1 MDVTSATSTPP
12 TTTTPPITTTP
23 ATTAAAKS
31 SDYSTFLKMLTA
43 QIKNQDP
50 LNPMSS
56 DNFASQLATF
66 SAVEQ
71 QTKTNDL
78 LTQQLAQNTQSSM
91 AQMVGWVGKEARV
104 AAPVSFDGAS
114 PITLS
119 PNPAVYADRTVLVAM
134 DAAGTEVSRTEI
146 PVSSADYHWLGL
158 DSDGNPLSGGIYS
171 LSLESYQGDKL
182 LGSTAVEHFG
192 MVQEIRSNGAGTTAL
207 FDGGVEVSTALIT
220 ALRQP
225 NL

>member
-1 MDVTSATSTPP
+1 MDVTSATTATTTP
-12 TTTTPPITTTP
+12 TTTNTTTP
-23 ATTAAAKS
+23 QAKK
-31 SDYSTFLKMLTA
+31 SDYSTFLTMLTA

-104 AAPVSFDGAS
+104 AAPAQFDGS
-114 PITLS
+114 TPIVLS
-119 PNPAVYADRTVLVAM
+119 PNPAEYADRTVLVIKN
-134 DAAGTEVSRTEI
+134 AAGAEVSRTEI
-146 PVSSADYHWLGL
+146 PATSVDYAWSGL
-158 DSDGNPLSGGIYS
+158 DAEGHALPSGLYD
-171 LSLESYQGDKL
+171 LSLESFQGDKQ
-182 LGSTAVEHFG
+182 LGTTAIEHYG
-192 MVQEIRSNGAGTTAL
+192 AINEIRSNGTSTTAL
-207 FDGGVEVSTALIT
+207 LDGGVEVSTSLVT

-225 NL
+225 SL

>member
-1 MDVTSATSTPP
+1 MDVTSTTTTT
-12 TTTTPPITTTP
+12 TTTTPTAT
-23 ATTAAAKS
+23 ATTAAKS
-31 SDYSTFLKMLTA
+31 SDYSTFLTMLTA

-104 AAPVSFDGAS
+104 AAPVQFDGAT
-114 PITLS
+114 PVILS
-119 PNPAVYADRTVLVAM
+119 PNPAEYADRAVLVVKNAQ
-134 DAAGTEVSRTEI
+134 GNEVSRTEI
-146 PVSSADYHWLGL
+146 PVSSADYEWLGL
-158 DSDGNPLSGGIYS
+158 NDAGNPLAAGIYD
-171 LSLESYQGDKL
+171 LSLESYTGDKL
-182 LGSTAVEHFG
+182 LGTTAVEHFG
-192 MVQEIRSNGAGTTAL
+192 MVNEIRSTGTGTSAL

-225 NL
+225 KL

>member
-1 MDVTSATSTPP
+1 MDVTS
-12 TTTTPPITTTP
+12 TTQT
-23 ATTAAAKS
+23 ATAAAPAGAATAAAPKA
-31 SDYSTFLKMLTA
+31 SDYSTFLTMLTA

-104 AAPVSFDGAS
+104 AAPVHFDGTT
-114 PITLS
+114 PVVLS
-119 PNPAVYADRTVLVAM
+119 PNPSEFADRTVLVVTNAQGN
-134 DAAGTEVSRTEI
+134 AVARTGI
-146 PVSSADYHWLGL
+146 PVSSADYEWLGL
-158 DSDGNPLSGGIYS
+158 NEDGNPLAEGIYTV
-171 LSLESYQGDKL
+171 SLESYQGDKL
-182 LGSTAVEHFG
+182 LGTTATEHFG
-192 MVQEIRSNGAGTTAL
+192 VVNEIRSTGSGTSAL
-207 FDGGVEVSTALIT
+207 FDGGVEVSTALIS

-225 NL
+225 TL

>member
-1 MDVTSATSTPP
+1 MDVTSTNPTTP
-12 TTTTPPITTTP
+12 TTTPTTP
-23 ATTAAAKS
+23 AAAPTAARKS
-31 SDYSTFLKMLTA
+31 SDYSTFLTMLTA

-104 AAPVSFDGAS
+104 AAPVHFDGTT
-114 PITLS
+114 PVTLS
-119 PNPAVYADRTVLVAM
+119 PNPAEYADRTVLVVTNADGNTM
-134 DAAGTEVSRTEI
+134 ARTDI
-146 PVSSADYHWLGL
+146 PVSSADYKWLGL
-158 DSDGNPLSGGIYS
+158 NEDGNPLAAGIYT
-171 LSLESYQGDKL
+171 LSLESYQGAKL
-182 LGSTAVEHFG
+182 LGTTATEHFG
-192 MVQEIRSNGAGTTAL
+192 MVNEIRSTGSGTSAL
-207 FDGGVEVSTALIT
+207 FDGGIEVSTALIT

-225 NL
+225 KL

>member
-1 MDVTSATSTPP
+1 MELSS
-12 TTTTPPITTTP
+12 IT
-23 ATTAAAKS
+23 ATAAAVTPTSAATAETAGKS
-31 SDYSTFLKMLTA
+31 SDYSTFLTMLTA

-91 AQMVGWVGKEARV
+91 AQMVGWVGKEARI
-104 AAPVSFDGAS
+104 AAPLQFDGTT
-114 PITLS
+114 PVILS
-119 PNPAVYADRTVLVAM
+119 PNPAEYADRAVLVVK
-134 DAAGTEVSRTEI
+134 DAGGNEWARTEI
-146 PVSSADYHWLGL
+146 PVSSADYKWIGL
-158 DSDGNPLSGGIYS
+158 DDQGDPLPSGLYD
-171 LSLESYQGDKL
+171 LSLESYQGENL
-182 LGSTAVEHFG
+182 LGETAIEHFG
-192 MVQEIRSNGAGTTAL
+192 MVNEIRSGSSGITVL

>member
-1 MDVTSATSTPP
+1 MVTATTSTSTPTTSTSSSTDS
-12 TTTTPPITTTP
+12 TTTTS
-23 ATTAAAKS
+23 AKS
-31 SDYSTFLKMLTA
+31 KEYMTFLTMLTA

-56 DNFASQLATF
+56 DDFASQLATF

-104 AAPVSFDGAS
+104 AAPAEFDGTT
-114 PITLS
+114 PIVLS
-119 PNPAVYADRTVLVAM
+119 PNPAKFADSVRLVVK
-134 DAAGTEVSRTEI
+134 DASGTEVSSTNLS
-146 PVSSADYHWLGL
+146 VSSADYEWQGL
-158 DSDGNPLSGGIYS
+158 DSNGDPLNDGIYS
-171 LSLESYQGDKL
+171 FSLESYQNGKL
-182 LGSTAVEHFG
+182 LDTSDVEHYG
-192 MVQEIRSNGAGTTAL
+192 TVREIRSTGTGTSAL
-207 FDGGVEVSTALIT
+207 FDGGVEVNTSLIT

-225 NL
+225 TL

>member
-1 MDVTSATSTPP
+1 MDVTATT
-12 TTTTPPITTTP
+12 TTTTPLPAPITP
-23 ATTAAAKS
+23 APAKS
-31 SDYSTFLKMLTA
+31 SDYSTFLTMLTA

-78 LTQQLAQNTQSSM
+78 LTQQLAQNTQSSL

-104 AAPVSFDGAS
+104 AAPLHFDGTT
-114 PITLS
+114 PVVLS
-119 PNPAVYADRTVLVAM
+119 PNPAEFADRTVLVVKNA
-134 DAAGTEVSRTEI
+134 DGNEVARTQI
-146 PVSSADYHWLGL
+146 PVSSADYQWLGL
-158 DSDGNPLSGGIYS
+158 NNDGNPLADGIYN

-182 LGSTAVEHFG
+182 LGTTATEHFG
-192 MVQEIRSNGAGTTAL
+192 MVTEIRSTGTGTAAL

-225 NL
+225 LP

>member
-1 MDVTSATSTPP
+1 MDVTAT
-12 TTTTPPITTTP
+12 TTTTPPPAPITP
-23 ATTAAAKS
+23 APAKS
-31 SDYSTFLKMLTA
+31 SDYSTFLTMLTA

-78 LTQQLAQNTQSSM
+78 LTQQLAQNTQSSL

-104 AAPVSFDGAS
+104 AAPLHFDGTT
-114 PITLS
+114 PVVLS
-119 PNPAVYADRTVLVAM
+119 PNPAEYADRTVLVVKNA
-134 DAAGTEVSRTEI
+134 DGNEVARTQI
-146 PVSSADYHWLGL
+146 PVSSGDYQWLGL
-158 DSDGNPLSGGIYS
+158 NNDGNPLADGIYS

-182 LGSTAVEHFG
+182 LGTTATEHFG
-192 MVQEIRSNGAGTTAL
+192 MVTEIRSTGTGTAAL

-225 NL
+225 LP